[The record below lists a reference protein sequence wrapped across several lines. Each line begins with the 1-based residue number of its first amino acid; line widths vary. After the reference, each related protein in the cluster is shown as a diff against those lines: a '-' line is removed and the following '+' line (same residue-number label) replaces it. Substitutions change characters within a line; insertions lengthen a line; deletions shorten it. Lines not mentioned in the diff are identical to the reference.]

1 MKSQDDSHPFYLAA
15 HMTGGQVANG
25 LGDPETVNVAPP
37 AQYLSKYIFFTDPT
51 YSDTNL
57 VLVQG
62 KDSTGAY
69 PPVNLDCIPSPLTG
83 WQPVGT
89 SGYQFTRIDVQVA
102 GAPVGGCDNGLHT
115 LKSSAPFGITVWG
128 FDQYVSYAYPAG
140 ASVRPI
146 NNVVV
151 PPTPQ

>member
-1 MKSQDDSHPFYLAA
+1 
-15 HMTGGQVANG
+15 MTGGDVAGG
-25 LGDPETVNVAPP
+25 LGDPETVNITPP

-62 KDSTGAY
+62 KDSTGTY
-69 PPVNLDCIPSPLTG
+69 PPVKLECIPAALTG

-102 GAPVGGCDNGLHT
+102 GAPVGGCSNGLHT
-115 LKSSAPFGITVWG
+115 MSSTAPFGITVWG